1 MEAHKLSLQ
10 HFIPEIWSAQLLAQL
25 QKTLVYGALF
35 NDDYEGEIRD
45 MGDTVRIN
53 AFGDISIYSYAKDTA
68 INAPQSLSDAQ
79 TTLTISQAKYYNFAI
94 DDVDKA
100 QQNPKIMGQAML
112 WAAYRMKDTMDQYY
126 AGFYTDAPSAN
137 LIGSSG
143 SFVTPDKPTYDKI
156 GGGTNVYD
164 YLVLLGQKLTESL
177 TPEQGRWCVCPPW
190 GISLLKQDPRFTSFN
205 TDAGRQTIMSGKLDA
220 SGGQARDGYAGQI
233 DGMDVYQSVN
243 APHLGGTTGIAGSQD
258 VFMAGHSMALTKA
271 EGLNQVEAFRPP
283 DKFSDAVKG
292 LCLYGAKTIRPAQ
305 LAVAYLQHP

>member
-1 MEAHKLSLQ
+1 
-10 HFIPEIWSAQLLAQL
+10 
-25 QKTLVYGALF
+25 
-35 NDDYEGEIRD
+35 

-53 AFGDISIYSYAKDTA
+53 AFGDITISSYAKDTV

-100 QQNPKIMGQAML
+100 QQNPKIMGRAML
-112 WAAYRMKDTMDQYY
+112 WAAYKMKDTMDQYY
-126 AGFYTDAPSAN
+126 AGFYSDAPAAN

-156 GGGTNVYD
+156 GAGTNVYD
-164 YLVLLGQKLTESL
+164 YLVLLSQLLTQSL
-177 TPEQGRWCVCPPW
+177 TPEQGRWVVGPPW
-190 GISLLKQDPRFTSFN
+190 IASLLKQDPRFTSFN
-205 TDAGRQTIMSGKLDA
+205 TAAGRATIMSGELDA
-220 SGGQARDGYAGQI
+220 SGGKAVDGFVGEI

-243 APHLGGTTGIAGSQD
+243 APHLGGTAGIAGSQD
-258 VFMAGHSMALTKA
+258 VILAGHSMALTKA

-305 LAVAYLQHP
+305 IAVAYLQHP

>member
-1 MEAHKLSLQ
+1 MSLN
-10 HFIPEIWSAQLLAQL
+10 HFIPEIWSGQLLAQL

-35 NDDYEGEIRD
+35 NADYEGEIRD

-53 AFGDISIYSYAKDTA
+53 AFGDISIYSYSKDTA

-100 QQNPKIMGQAML
+100 QQNPKIMGPAML

-137 LIGSSG
+137 CIGSSG
-143 SFVTPDKPTYDKI
+143 SFTTPDKPTYDKI
-156 GGGTNVYD
+156 GNGTNLYD
-164 YLVLLGQKLTESL
+164 YLVLLGQKLDESL
-177 TPEQGRWCVCPPW
+177 TPEQGRWCVIPPW
-190 GISLLKQDPRFTSFN
+190 GKSLLVQDPRFTSFN
-205 TDAGRQTIMSGKLDA
+205 TATARETIATGNI
-220 SGGQARDGYAGQI
+220 GGTAREDTSDGYIGMI
-233 DGMDVYQSVN
+233 DSMRIYKSVN

-258 VFMAGHSMALTKA
+258 VFMAGHSLALTKA
-271 EGLNQVEAFRPP
+271 EGTNKVEAFRPP

>member
-1 MEAHKLSLQ
+1 MSLN
-10 HFIPEIWSAQLLAQL
+10 HFIPEIWSGQLLVQL

-35 NDDYEGEIRD
+35 NSDYEGEIRD

-53 AFGDISIYSYAKDTA
+53 AFGDVNIYSYAKDTA

-100 QQNPKIMGQAML
+100 QQNPKIMGQAMI

-126 AGFYTDAPSAN
+126 AGFYTDAPAAN
-137 LIGSSG
+137 LIGTSG
-143 SFVTPDKPTYDKI
+143 APVTPSLPTS
-156 GGGTNVYD
+156 TNVGNGTTLYD
-164 YLVLLGQKLTESL
+164 YLVLLGQLLTQSL

-190 GISLLKQDPRFTSFN
+190 GVAMLKQDIRFTSFN
-205 TDAGRQTIMSGKLDA
+205 TDAGRQTIMTGDLD
-220 SGGQARDGYAGQI
+220 SSNGQARDGYAGQI

-243 APHLGGTTGIAGSQD
+243 APHLGGTSGIAGSQD
-258 VFMAGHSMALTKA
+258 VFMAGHGMALTKA

-292 LCLYGAKTIRPAQ
+292 LALYGAKTIRPAQ
-305 LAVAYLQHP
+305 IAVAYLQHP

>member
-1 MEAHKLSLQ
+1 LSLQ
-10 HFIPEIWSAQLLAQL
+10 HFIPEIWSGQLLVAL

-35 NDDYEGEIRD
+35 NDDYQGDIQD

-53 AFGDISIYSYAKDTA
+53 AFGDITISSYAKDTA

-79 TTLTISQAKYYNFAI
+79 TSLTISQAKYYNFAI

-100 QQNPKIMGQAML
+100 QQNPKIMAQAMV

-143 SFVTPDKPTYDKI
+143 SFVTPDKPTYDKV

-164 YLVLLGQKLTESL
+164 YLVLLGQKLDESL
-177 TPEQGRWCVCPPW
+177 TPEDGRWAVIPPW
-190 GISLLKQDPRFTSFN
+190 GGSLLKQDPRFTSFN
-205 TDAGRQTIMSGKLDA
+205 TDAGRQTIMTGKLDA
-220 SGGQARDGYAGQI
+220 SGGEAKDGYIGMI
-233 DGMDVYQSVN
+233 DSMSIYKSVN

-258 VFMAGHSMALTKA
+258 VFMAGQSVALTKA
-271 EGLNQVEAFRPP
+271 VGINQVEAFRPP

-292 LCLYGAKTIRPAQ
+292 LCLYGAKTVRPAQ

>member
-1 MEAHKLSLQ
+1 MSLQ
-10 HFIPEIWSAQLLAQL
+10 HFIPEIWSGQLLTQL

-35 NDDYEGEIRD
+35 NTDYEGEIRD

-137 LIGSSG
+137 LIGTSSG
-143 SFVTPDKPTYDKI
+143 FVTPDKPTYDKI
-156 GGGTNVYD
+156 GGGTNLYD
-164 YLVLLGQKLTESL
+164 YLVLLGQKLDESL
-177 TPEQGRWCVCPPW
+177 TPEQGRWCVIPPW
-190 GISLLKQDPRFTSFN
+190 GKSLLVQDPRFTSFN
-205 TDAGRQTIMSGKLDA
+205 TATARETISTGNLDGTVREDA
-220 SGGQARDGYAGQI
+220 SDGYIGMI
-233 DGMDVYQSVN
+233 DSMRIYKSVN

-258 VFMAGHSMALTKA
+258 VFIAGHSMALTKA
-271 EGLNQVEAFRPP
+271 EGVNQVEAFRPP

-292 LCLYGAKTIRPAQ
+292 LCLYGAKTVRPAQ
-305 LAVAYLQHP
+305 IAVAYLQHP